1 MQVNNITL
9 VLGSVNPSCAA
20 KNISQNDKP
29 KNSHLFD
36 FSQIE
41 GLLFEDEPSLQ
52 LLSFNLELQVQ
63 KSDGEE
69 EANQFEN
76 AAFCLFP
83 LENVF
88 FRDVKEDNHNS
99 KVEQLSDFNLSK
111 PNISDS
117 NLSNSNPNANL
128 PAEAKLD
135 LALFNFSLFT
145 ETKSVKTPQ
154 NAQNLVDENPPLQSQ
169 KEKQSPLN
177 AIKNAQS
184 DNSSKLNI
192 IVQSEDEIPEM
203 EFKIAKNKEPQSIL
217 FQNENILSNKQIQS
231 ENTKHNNSQLQLLLS
246 LKSNSYFPKE
256 SESRT
261 QNISPKIESI
271 IPSDIKTSD
280 IKASDVKTS
289 DVKTNNEASSEK
301 EAVLRQEKKNFMPE
315 QKNIKAIPC
324 AALENEEA
332 KAIKIKGKK
341 EAQILKQKDRIELN
355 KNDNAEKET
364 NKEAKPDFSA
374 PKKESKDYSLKG
386 EQKQNDFLAEKR
398 ITNNVSH
405 SSAAETEVEGND
417 NNAQNKTQLN
427 KNSQENQTA
436 NLGNALHKTQNIAKD
451 LNASNT
457 NKTFDQGISQY
468 TTRIYPNEFA
478 RTTFNVISALP
489 DNSSGTA
496 NLILKPASLGTIIV
510 NINLKDKMLNVDI
523 KPENK
528 DVAKIIESQLPQ
540 LKERLASVGVQ
551 FDSINLNEEQAEK
564 DLTEKKQSKKEDKEK
579 QKELKALQDFVSSLT
594 KEEKEIETII

>member
-1 MQVNNITL
+1 MQVNNTTL
-9 VLGSVNPSCAA
+9 LLGGANPSCAA

-69 EANQFEN
+69 ERTNQFEN
-76 AAFCLFP
+76 ADFCLFP

-88 FRDVKEDNHNS
+88 FRDLKEANHNAEA
-99 KVEQLSDFNLSK
+99 EQFSNFNLSK

-117 NLSNSNPNANL
+117 NLSNSNSNTNL
-128 PAEAKLD
+128 PAEAKVD
-135 LALFNFSLFT
+135 LGIFNFSLFS
-145 ETKSVKTPQ
+145 ENKSVKIPQ
-154 NAQNLVDENPPLQSQ
+154 NVQNLADNNPPLQNQ
-169 KEKQSPLN
+169 KEKQSPLKS
-177 AIKNAQS
+177 IENAQS
-184 DNSSKLNI
+184 VNSSKLNI

-203 EFKIAKNKEPQSIL
+203 EFKIAKNKETQSIL

-261 QNISPKIESI
+261 QNISQKIENI
-271 IPSDIKTSD
+271 IPSDLKTSD
-280 IKASDVKTS
+280 L
-289 DVKTNNEASSEK
+289 KTNNEASSE
-301 EAVLRQEKKNFMPE
+301 EETTLTQEKKNFTPE
-315 QKNIKAIPC
+315 QKNIKAIPF

-332 KAIKIKGKK
+332 KAIRIEGKK
-341 EAQILKQKDRIELN
+341 EAQILKQNDKIELN
-355 KNDNAEKET
+355 KNDNIEKET
-364 NKEAKPDFSA
+364 KPDFSA
-374 PKKESKDYSLKG
+374 PKKESKEHSLKG

-398 ITNNVSH
+398 ITSNVSL

-417 NNAQNKTQLN
+417 NNAQNKAQLN

-436 NLGNALHKTQNIAKD
+436 NLGNALHKTQNLAKD
-451 LNASNT
+451 LNALNT
-457 NKTFDQGISQY
+457 SKTFDQGISQY

-551 FDSINLNEEQAEK
+551 FDSINLNEDQAEK

>member
-9 VLGSVNPSCAA
+9 VLGSANPSCAA

-29 KNSHLFD
+29 KTSHLFD
-36 FSQIE
+36 YSQIE

-69 EANQFEN
+69 ERTNQFEN
-76 AAFCLFP
+76 ADFCLFP

-88 FRDVKEDNHNS
+88 FRDLKEDNHNA
-99 KVEQLSDFNLSK
+99 KAEQLSNF
-111 PNISDS
+111 NISES
-117 NLSNSNPNANL
+117 NISESNFSNSNSNTNL

-135 LALFNFSLFT
+135 LGLFNFSLFS
-145 ETKSVKTPQ
+145 ENKSVKISQ
-154 NAQNLVDENPPLQSQ
+154 NAQNLADENPPLQNQ
-169 KEKQSPLN
+169 KEKQSPLKS
-177 AIKNAQS
+177 IENAQS

-217 FQNENILSNKQIQS
+217 FLNENILSNKLIQS

-261 QNISPKIESI
+261 QNISPKIENI
-271 IPSDIKTSD
+271 IP
-280 IKASDVKTS
+280 SDVKTS
-289 DVKTNNEASSEK
+289 DVKIINDASSEE

-315 QKNIKAIPC
+315 QKNIKAIPF

-332 KAIKIKGKK
+332 KAIKIEGKK
-341 EAQILKQKDRIELN
+341 EAQILKQNDKIELN
-355 KNDNAEKET
+355 KNGNAEKVT

-398 ITNNVSH
+398 ITNNVSL

-417 NNAQNKTQLN
+417 NNAQNKAQLN

-451 LNASNT
+451 LNTLNT

-510 NINLKDKMLNVDI
+510 NINLKDKVLNVDI

-551 FDSINLNEEQAEK
+551 FDSINLNEDQAEK
-564 DLTEKKQSKKEDKEK
+564 DLAEKKQSKKEDKEK
-579 QKELKALQDFVSSLT
+579 QKELKALQEFVSSLT
-594 KEEKEIETII
+594 KEDKEIETII